1 MNNNSEKLKV
11 AIIGSGN
18 RTRKVYTPLFDSLKN
33 EMEIVA
39 VCDPNK
45 ESCEE
50 YAQSLGERQRAKGAE
65 SEATRIRRVCD

>member
-11 AIIGSGN
+11 AIIGTGN
-18 RTRKVYTPLFDSLKN
+18 RTRKVYTPLFNSLKD

-50 YAQSLGERQRAKGAE
+50 S
-65 SEATRIRRVCD
+65 